1 MLFQEEGGE
10 MKNKTISN
18 VTLGKK
24 ILILCQ
30 KTQVRRAVSE
40 NSFFGAWNGKK
51 KLFLMLQV
59 LKS

>member
-1 MLFQEEGGE
+1 
-10 MKNKTISN
+10 MKNKTIPN

-24 ILILCQ
+24 ILCQ

-40 NSFFGAWNGKK
+40 NSFFGAWNGKE